1 MTLFWIISAA
11 MIVAA
16 LALLAPT
23 LLRSHAARS
32 DTTEQ
37 LNVAIAREHLAELRK
52 QKDAGELSEEE
63 FNQAKQDLELAL
75 AQDLEGTSTHVTP
88 AGRSGGGWALLV
100 AALMVPAITVPLYL
114 HIGSPEL
121 IAAQPA
127 VQRAAGHGSNGEA
140 PPIDEL
146 VAQLRSRLE
155 ANPDNPDGW
164 YLLGR
169 TYMRLQNYAEAAH
182 AFEQVVRLLPDETAG
197 LLSLADAITMRDG
210 RRVGPRAMELLEKA
224 LQLDPN
230 SVTAMWL
237 LGNAAAD
244 NGDNA
249 KAVDYW
255 QRAYPLLD
263 DEPAM
268 QSELGQM
275 ISQAGGQPPVRTA
288 SLPPIMGGEGTAA
301 TPPASE
307 GTVTDG
313 ASITVEVAL
322 APAILDKASPG
333 DTLFVLARAESGP
346 PMPLA
351 VARHQV
357 SELPLTVTLTDAMA
371 MMPAMKLSSF
381 SRVKVSA
388 KVSKS
393 GQAGT
398 QAGDLVASDVV
409 VDSADPPQSVQLLID
424 RVVE

>member
-169 TYMRLQNYAEAAH
+169 TYMRLQNYPDAVY
-182 AFEQVVRLLPDETAG
+182 AFENVVRLLPDDTAG
-197 LLSLADAITMRDG
+197 LLSLADAMAMRDG
-210 RRVGPRAMELLEKA
+210 RRVGPRAVELLQKA
-224 LQLDPN
+224 LTIDPQ
-230 SVTAMWL
+230 SVTALWL
-237 LGNAAAD
+237 LGNAAAEQ
-244 NGDNA
+244 GDNA
-249 KAVDYW
+249 KALEFW
-255 QRAYPLLD
+255 QRAYPLLAG
-263 DEPAM
+263 EPQM
-268 QSELGQM
+268 QTELGQM
-275 ISQAGGQPPVRTA
+275 ITRVGGQLPAADSPKLAMPTTAPRRPTYPRAMYRPTRRRVR
-288 SLPPIMGGEGTAA
+288 
-301 TPPASE
+301 
-307 GTVTDG
+307 
-313 ASITVEVAL
+313 
-322 APAILDKASPG
+322 
-333 DTLFVLARAESGP
+333 R
-346 PMPLA
+346 
-351 VARHQV
+351 
-357 SELPLTVTLTDAMA
+357 
-371 MMPAMKLSSF
+371 LSSRLRSHRRCLNRSIRAIPCSSWHAQKAVHRCR
-381 SRVKVSA
+381 SRSPDIRQVNYRCGS
-388 KVSKS
+388 
-393 GQAGT
+393 
-398 QAGDLVASDVV
+398 
-409 VDSADPPQSVQLLID
+409 
-424 RVVE
+424 R